1 MFPASRPN
9 DKSRVSARCWLVDRR
24 SGSILGTHR
33 KARPERDLHRS
44 AEGATRPETLRQ
56 TNGDA

>member
-1 MFPASRPN
+1 MFRALRAN
-9 DKSRVSARCWLVDRR
+9 DKSNPGRWRWPVGRR

-33 KARPERDLHRS
+33 KARPERDRHRS